1 MVESNGKDAK
11 QTMEDDLLEDDE
23 DMIFTKAREFLQLVK
38 GTTTK
43 SNAQL
48 LFTDGVKSLR
58 PNFEKPSNEVNKQ
71 ADDDRVDNR
80 FIKTNKKNLVQF
92 GGSFKTVL
100 SV

>member
-11 QTMEDDLLEDDE
+11 QTMEDDLLEDE
-23 DMIFTKAREFLQLVK
+23 DMIFTKAREFLQLAK

-48 LFTDGVKSLR
+48 LFTDGVKSLK

-71 ADDDRVDNR
+71 DDDDRVDNP
-80 FIKTNKKNLVQF
+80 FIKTNQKNLMQF
-92 GGSFKTVL
+92 GGSF
-100 SV
+100 